1 MARKTEP
8 RTQAA
13 KPPARRRSGARG
25 RAVDFAFMVAPLA
38 IGALKKLMEDPD
50 LAKKAQDQVD
60 RLLKNSGDSP
70 ADMLETV
77 KVLREQVDYLVGSAD
92 DDREAARAEAWSKQ
106 LEQCERAAKLVG
118 APGAT
123 RKERR
128 ALKKRIA
135 ALRSEILEAFIV
147 EQQEDADAA
156 RSAEDPND

>member
-1 MARKTEP
+1 MAGKTPP
-8 RTQAA
+8 RAQTA
-13 KPPARRRSGARG
+13 KTPARAKSAGSGK
-25 RAVDFAFMVAPLA
+25 AVGIAVMVAPLA
-38 IGALKKLMEDPD
+38 IDVLKKLLENPD
-50 LAKKAQDQVD
+50 LAKRAQQQFD
-60 RLLKNSGDSP
+60 RLLKHSGDSS

-92 DDREAARAEAWSKQ
+92 GKHEATRAATWSKQ
-106 LEQCERAAKLVG
+106 LEQCERAARLVS

-156 RSAEDPND
+156 QSGEDPRD